1 MAKGASPAR
10 PQRRECYCA
19 ARACGYGPSSA
30 YTMAG
35 YASPDRIS
43 ASRNAQRLE
52 QDDTCRERIDYLK
65 ARPELATA
73 ALNTA
78 QANLKEKDAQDRNRA
93 LNDLVKARNKKKSKR
108 EAPIQIAP
116 PHKADAENLADLLE
130 LILDEARALVDRCR
144 HDGADT
150 IVTKSAIDLHRS
162 ATSARERFLQVATEA
177 DNQSVTTPIKGI
189 TTALKMHA
197 NMQRQIGEVP
207 DPLPEQMAQPETT
220 VAETRDEE
228 NLRYN
233 VAVTL
238 EQIDNLSV
246 GKIPS
251 PKDQIRLYETL
262 LKSVVKLSQI
272 ISRRAVN
279 AQTTASTVNFF
290 FDPKVFLRWAEKYG
304 IAR

>member
-1 MAKGASPAR
+1 MGAGTSPAR

-30 YTMAG
+30 YLMAG
-35 YASPDRIS
+35 YASPDRVS
-43 ASRNAQRLE
+43 VSRNAQRLE
-52 QDDTCRERIDYLK
+52 RDDTCHERIEFLS
-65 ARPELATA
+65 ARPELAVA
-73 ALNTA
+73 ALATA
-78 QANLKEKDAQDRNRA
+78 QEEMKEKTGQVRNQA
-93 LNDLVKARNKKKSKR
+93 LKDVMKAREKEKSKR
-108 EAPIQIAP
+108 EAPAAIAP
-116 PHKADAENLADLLE
+116 LHKADTESLADLLE

-144 HDGADT
+144 DDGADT

-177 DNQSVTTPIKGI
+177 DNQSVTTPVKGVA
-189 TTALKMHA
+189 TALKMHA

-220 VAETRDEE
+220 VADTRDEE

-233 VAVTL
+233 IAVSL

-251 PKDQIRLYETL
+251 PKDQIRLYEAL

-272 ISRRAVN
+272 ISRRVVN
-279 AQTTASTVNFF
+279 TRNAPASLDFF
-290 FDPKVFLRWAEKYG
+290 FDPKVFLRWAEKNK
-304 IAR
+304 ILR

>member
-1 MAKGASPAR
+1 MNPGVSPAR

-35 YASPDRIS
+35 YASPDRVS

-52 QDDTCRERIDYLK
+52 QDETCRARIAFLT
-65 ARPELATA
+65 ACPELAIA
-73 ALNTA
+73 ALATA
-78 QANLKEKDAQDRNRA
+78 QTNLKEKDGKARNRA
-93 LNDLVKARNKKKSKR
+93 LENVVRARKKEKSKR
-108 EAPIQIAP
+108 KAPIQIPP
-116 PHKADAENLADLLE
+116 PHRADTENLADLLE

-150 IVTKSAIDLHRS
+150 TITKSAIDLHRS
-162 ATSARERFLQVATEA
+162 ATSARERYLNVATEA
-177 DNQSVTTPIKGI
+177 DNQSI
-189 TTALKMHA
+189 TTSINGDMSALQIYT
-197 NMQRQIGEVP
+197 NMQRQVGDEP
-207 DPLPEQMAQPETT
+207 APLPEQVAQPETT
-220 VAETRDEE
+220 VSDTRDEE
-228 NLRYN
+228 HLRYN
-233 VAVTL
+233 IAVSL

-279 AQTTASTVNFF
+279 AQNTASTVNFF
-290 FDPKVFLRWAEKYG
+290 FDPKVILRWAEKYE
-304 IAR
+304 IAQ

>member
-1 MAKGASPAR
+1 MNPGVSPAR

-52 QDDTCRERIDYLK
+52 RDDICRERIEFLS
-65 ARPELATA
+65 ARPELAVA
-73 ALNTA
+73 ALATA
-78 QANLKEKDAQDRNRA
+78 QEEMKEKTGQVRNQA
-93 LNDLVKARNKKKSKR
+93 LKDVMKAREKEKSKR
-108 EAPIQIAP
+108 EAPTAIAP
-116 PHKADAENLADLLE
+116 PHKADTESLADLLE

-162 ATSARERFLQVATEA
+162 ATSARERFLNIATEA
-177 DNQSVTTPIKGI
+177 DSQSI
-189 TTALKMHA
+189 TTSINGDMSALHIHT
-197 NMQRQIGEVP
+197 NMQRQIGVEP
-207 DPLPEQMAQPETT
+207 APLPEQVAQPETT
-220 VAETRDEE
+220 VSDTRDEE
-228 NLRYN
+228 HLRYN
-233 VAVTL
+233 IAVSL

-279 AQTTASTVNFF
+279 AQNTASTVNFF
-290 FDPKVFLRWAEKYG
+290 FDPKVFLRWAEKYE

>member
-10 PQRRECYCA
+10 PERRECYCA
-19 ARACGYGPSSA
+19 ARACGYGVSA
-30 YTMAG
+30 SYVMAD
-35 YASPDRIS
+35 YASPDRVS

-52 QDDTCRERIDYLK
+52 QDETCRERIDYLT
-65 ARPELATA
+65 ARPELAA
-73 ALNTA
+73 DALATV
-78 QANLKEKDAQDRNRA
+78 QANLKEKGAQDRNRS
-93 LNDLVKARNKKKSKR
+93 LKNVVKVRKKEKSKR

-162 ATSARERFLQVATEA
+162 ATSARERFLRVATKA

-197 NMQRQIGEVP
+197 NMQREIGEVP

-220 VAETRDEE
+220 VADTRDEE

-272 ISRRAVN
+272 ISRRVVN
-279 AQTTASTVNFF
+279 KKNTASTVDFF
-290 FDPKVFLRWAEKYG
+290 FDPKVFLRWAEKCE